1 MGFWSSL
8 WSGVKSLASKAV
20 SVVSSAIKKVGE
32 VVVEGAKKLLEFE
45 IEKLKLIVTVID
57 TIGKMLGIIKP
68 EEDVEELGDKAM
80 RADKK
85 PEDFDSFNDY
95 IEYLRNEIS
104 SSKEKIEKLPPEERL
119 ARKAIGS
126 TILSKA
132 ISERKSLEIPM
143 EFWKEA
149 ISKGLNAKEI
159 DYFLTKFKNDGIS
172 PVDFVKYL
180 KRELNLKEE
189 TKVEDSL
196 IKAYKE
202 LEPSADVKLL
212 EEKVINLQGK

>member
-8 WSGVKSLASKAV
+8 WNGVKSLASKAV

-45 IEKLKLIVTVID
+45 IEKLKLIVTVIE

-68 EEDVEELGDKAM
+68 EENVEELGDKAM
-80 RADKK
+80 RADKR

-104 SSKEKIEKLPPEERL
+104 SSKEELEKLPLEERL
-119 ARKAIGS
+119 ARRAIGS
-126 TILSKA
+126 AILSKA

-149 ISKGLNAKEI
+149 VSRGLSAKEI
-159 DYFLTKFKNDGIS
+159 DYFLTKFKNDGIR
-172 PVDFVKYL
+172 PIDFVKYL
-180 KRELNLKEE
+180 KRELDLKEE
-189 TKVEDSL
+189 EKIEDSL
-196 IKAYKE
+196 IRAYKE
-202 LEPSADVKLL
+202 LEPSADIKEI
-212 EEKVINLQGK
+212 EERVIRLQGK

>member
-8 WSGVKSLASKAV
+8 WNGVKSLASKAV

-45 IEKLKLIVTVID
+45 IEKLKLIVKVID

-68 EEDVEELGDKAM
+68 EENVEELGDKAM
-80 RADKK
+80 RADKR

-104 SSKEKIEKLPPEERL
+104 SSKEELEKLPLEERL
-119 ARKAIGS
+119 ARRAIGS
-126 TILSKA
+126 AILSKA

-149 ISKGLNAKEI
+149 VSRGLSAKEI
-159 DYFLTKFKNDGIS
+159 DYFLTKFKNDGIR
-172 PVDFVKYL
+172 PIDFVKYL
-180 KRELNLKEE
+180 KRELDLKEE
-189 TKVEDSL
+189 EKIEDSL
-196 IKAYKE
+196 IRAYKE
-202 LEPSADVKLL
+202 LEPSADIKEI
-212 EEKVINLQGK
+212 EERVINLQGR

>member
-8 WSGVKSLASKAV
+8 WNGVKSLASKAV

-45 IEKLKLIVTVID
+45 IEKLKLIVKVID

-68 EEDVEELGDKAM
+68 EENVEELGDKAM
-80 RADKK
+80 RADKR

-104 SSKEKIEKLPPEERL
+104 SSKEELEKLPLEERL
-119 ARKAIGS
+119 ARRAIGS
-126 TILSKA
+126 AILSKA

-149 ISKGLNAKEI
+149 VSRGLSAKEI
-159 DYFLTKFKNDGIS
+159 DYFLTKFKNDGIR
-172 PVDFVKYL
+172 PIDFVKYL
-180 KRELNLKEE
+180 KRELDLKEE
-189 TKVEDSL
+189 EKIEDSL
-196 IKAYKE
+196 IRAYKE
-202 LEPSADVKLL
+202 LEPSADIKEI
-212 EEKVINLQGK
+212 EERVINLQGK

>member
-20 SVVSSAIKKVGE
+20 SVVSNAIKKVGE

-104 SSKEKIEKLPPEERL
+104 SSKEELEKLPLEERL
-119 ARKAIGS
+119 ARRAIGS
-126 TILSKA
+126 AILSKA

-149 ISKGLNAKEI
+149 VERGLSAKEI
-159 DYFLTKFKNDGIS
+159 DYFLTKFKNDGIR

-180 KRELNLKEE
+180 KRELDLKEE
-189 TKVEDSL
+189 EKIEDSL
-196 IKAYKE
+196 IRAYKE
-202 LEPSADVKLL
+202 LEPSADIKEI

>member
-1 MGFWSSL
+1 MGFWGSL
-8 WSGVKSLASKAV
+8 WSGVKSFASKAV
-20 SVVSSAIKKVGE
+20 SVVSSAVKSVGS
-32 VVVEGAKKLLEFE
+32 VIVEGAKKLLEFE
-45 IEKLKLIVTVID
+45 IEKLKTVVEVIE

-68 EEDVEELGDKAM
+68 EEDVEILGDKAM
-80 RADKK
+80 KADKK